1 MYIILNKKEAQLISI
16 ALSIH
21 YSLLHTKYVLDF
33 QFDPYF
39 KKKKKKEYLQ
49 FRTLLIIWLIFRQ
62 LIIFEISIVLIKT
75 PICFIGQML
84 LYFST

>member
-1 MYIILNKKEAQLISI
+1 MFSLNYDKQNEYLHTSRVNCIVMYIILNKKEAQLISI

-21 YSLLHTKYVLDF
+21 YSILHTKYVLDF

-49 FRTLLIIWLIFRQ
+49 FRTLLII
-62 LIIFEISIVLIKT
+62 
-75 PICFIGQML
+75 
-84 LYFST
+84 